1 MLYDEQRRRYTQ
13 LKADQHH
20 VEQAASHLRQQA
32 IREGYDGHPHQAL
45 AFALALLL
53 DEIRRHLADL
63 EDPLRHRIVELCTQM
78 SR

>member
-1 MLYDEQRRRYTQ
+1 MLYDEQRRRYIQ
-13 LKADQHH
+13 LKADQQR

-32 IREGYDGHPHQAL
+32 IRDGYAGHPHQAL

-63 EDPLRHRIVELCTQM
+63 EDPFRHRIAELCAQM